1 MAKPIM
7 QMFAVT
13 APGLE
18 PVCAGELQG
27 LGLPGVRIEAG
38 GVAFEGG
45 LAELYRAN
53 LWLRSAGRVLVRLG
67 EFRCRDF
74 PELYHKALRLPWGRY
89 IRPGTPVRLRVT
101 SHASRLMH
109 TDRIAATLQEA
120 LQRVLNAPPVAEG
133 EPQLLVVR
141 LDQDV
146 CQVSV
151 DGSGELLHRR
161 GYREAIGAAPLRE
174 TLAAGALLRLGWD
187 GRCPLVDPMCGSGT
201 LVIEGAL
208 LARRRAPGLLRS
220 FAFMHWPHFRPGL
233 WGALTD
239 GARRGE
245 RSGQDLPLLLGRDQD
260 DEVLIAARSN
270 AERAGIDELLCWQQ
284 AAIEQGGAVAG
295 PGLVICNPPY
305 GARLGNP
312 AGLTVLYQQLG
323 QAFRRDFKG
332 WRGALLCP
340 GGSLLAATGLPW
352 RQLERLH
359 NGGIEIGLYQTEL

>member
-27 LGLPGVRIEAG
+27 SGLPGVRIEAG

-74 PELYHKALRLPWGRY
+74 PELYRKALRLPWGRF

-120 LQRVLNAPPVAEG
+120 LQRVLNALPAAEG
-133 EPQLLVVR
+133 DPQLLVVR

-151 DGSGELLHRR
+151 DSSGELLHRR

-208 LARRRAPGLLRS
+208 LARQRAPGLLRS
-220 FAFMHWPHFRPGL
+220 FAFMSWPHFRPGL

-245 RSGQDLPLLLGRDQD
+245 RTGQDLPLLLGRDQD
-260 DEVLIAARSN
+260 GEVLAAARSN
-270 AERAGIDELLCWQQ
+270 AERAGVGELLCWQQ

-305 GARLGNP
+305 GARLGDP
-312 AGLTVLYQQLG
+312 AGLTALYQQLG
-323 QAFRRDFKG
+323 QAYRRDFKG

-352 RQLERLH
+352 RQLERLN